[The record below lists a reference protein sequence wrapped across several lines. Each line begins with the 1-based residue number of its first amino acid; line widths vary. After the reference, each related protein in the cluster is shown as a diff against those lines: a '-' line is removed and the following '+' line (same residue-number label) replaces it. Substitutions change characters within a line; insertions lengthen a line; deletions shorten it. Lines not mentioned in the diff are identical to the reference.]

1 MKYISRYGDKERENT
16 LLLSVS
22 FRFLFVFFFFKVI
35 VCCPAG
41 LQVLY
46 CFLNVHFCFADI

>member
-1 MKYISRYGDKERENT
+1 MKYISHYGDKERENT